1 MIFFCIK
8 ISIFIGAVGLE
19 KYTNKSC
26 TIYVNRNTMKK
37 SDAQITEIF
46 ISPKMSRN
54 YYFLSNDS
62 PNGFYE
68 GVNNEPDTSNRMWYP
83 TVTHFIESKKF
94 EGTQYEKVILQAKTA
109 ANVKRLTKERV
120 ILVSDGDALY
130 YKKVYGTKSNMC
142 MPRENWRR
150 VRLKLLERAIRLKF
164 KTCPKLKNKLLGTYP
179 SNLKS
184 DDNDETARILLR
196 LRDEIRKTTKLST
209 NSEDLD
215 EDVFKDVNL
224 TIIRALLMKLSLY
237 ISKMEGL
244 NRVFPEMVDDAIYNI
259 SPKVLNSYTKWASEK
274 STSLESIEKPN
285 LDKYIKETRKLYTVL
300 DPYQKQIDSPSVKI
314 GYFILWCNQK
324 DKTLRKYLKRFRDE
338 KGKFVKLSKVKPEIT
353 IPHGKRWY
361 RR

>member
-1 MIFFCIK
+1 
-8 ISIFIGAVGLE
+8 
-19 KYTNKSC
+19 
-26 TIYVNRNTMKK
+26 MKK
-37 SDAQITEIF
+37 SNAQVTEIF
-46 ISPKMSRN
+46 ISPTMSRN

-68 GVNNEPDTSNRMWYP
+68 GANNDPDRRWYP

-109 ANVKRLTKERV
+109 ANVKRLSRERV
-120 ILVSDGDALY
+120 MLVSDNDSMY
-130 YKKVYGTKSNMC
+130 YKKVYGTKLNMC

-150 VRLKLLERAIRLKF
+150 IRLKLLERAIRLKF
-164 KTCPKLKNKLLGTYP
+164 KTCPKLKNKLLKTYP

-184 DDNDETARILLR
+184 DDNNETARILLR
-196 LRDEIRKTTKLST
+196 LRDEIYKTTKLST

-215 EDVFKDVNL
+215 ESVFGDINL
-224 TIIRALLMKLSLY
+224 ANIRALLMKLSLY

-244 NRVFPEMVDDAIYNI
+244 NRVFPEMIDDAIYNI
-259 SPKVLNSYTKWASEK
+259 HPKLLNSYTKWVSEK
-274 STSLESIEKPN
+274 SIFLEGDIERPN

-338 KGKFVKLSKVKPEIT
+338 KGKFIKLSKVKPEIT